1 MKKIFTFM
9 AAALTAVASWAEA
22 PQLLFGE
29 DKIVADPNVTYETG
43 YTVEDYGFMWSYM
56 QDTELFLKGIKGDD
70 VTVVVNASESI
81 AVCSIDGQ
89 CLIST
94 KVTKAGA
101 LGMADVVS
109 TDGDMVTI
117 NLRIDNPVMDM
128 SGTAPADASQ
138 KYRCGGEG
146 ILH

>member
-89 CLIST
+89 CLTGT